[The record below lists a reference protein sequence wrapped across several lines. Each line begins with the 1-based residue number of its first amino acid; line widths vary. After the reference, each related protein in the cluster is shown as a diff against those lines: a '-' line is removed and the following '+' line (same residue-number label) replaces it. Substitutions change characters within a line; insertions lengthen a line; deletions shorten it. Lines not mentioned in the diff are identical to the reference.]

1 MSRARARL
9 PSAFE
14 PLQRVVEHLPI
25 LVLALAIA
33 GCGAETSGESAP
45 KANAKPKPPAA
56 HLVELALAKPG
67 QLAYTP
73 NRAGSLRALREVKLV
88 NEEEGR
94 LIEVK
99 PREGDRVRAGE
110 VLVRYDDDLL
120 RAQLDKAVATR
131 RQTAL
136 DHERSVQLKA
146 KGFVSDDA
154 VSRAATVLEVARAEE
169 RLLVVRLRSMLIA
182 APFDGVVAQRRVDPG
197 NATPRHTHLLT
208 IIDPS
213 RLVTDV
219 TVSELIMPFLKVGDA
234 AEVRID
240 ALGPAPY
247 QGRVVRIHPAVDPAS
262 RTGRVE
268 VTLDPVPEGARA
280 GQFCRVALATGVVDQ
295 LIVPLSAL
303 QRDAAG
309 EFLFVLSANLQ
320 VRRAPVTSGL
330 RLADR
335 VEIRTG
341 LENGARVVTKGFI
354 GLKVGQVVR
363 PVAIDGVRVAAAG
376 GPEKG
381 AASGKGTAPGKG
393 AGGAPKGD

>member
-1 MSRARARL
+1 MSR
-9 PSAFE
+9 P
-14 PLQRVVEHLPI
+14 LPI
-25 LVLALAIA
+25 LLLALSVAVAVA
-33 GCGAETSGESAP
+33 GCGAGTDDKTAS
-45 KANAKPKPPAA
+45 KTKPKPRPPAA

-67 QLAYTP
+67 RLAYTP
-73 NRAGSLRALREVKLV
+73 NRAGSLRALREVRLV

-94 LIEVK
+94 LTEVK

-110 VLVRYDDDLL
+110 VLVRYDDHIL
-120 RAQLDKAVATR
+120 RAHLDKAVATR

-136 DHERSVQLKA
+136 DHERSLQLKA

-169 RLLVVRLRSMLIA
+169 RLLQARLRSMSIA
-182 APFDGVVAQRRVDPG
+182 APFDGVVALRRVDPG

-219 TVSELIMPFLKVGDA
+219 TVSELIMPFLKVGDV

-240 ALGPAPY
+240 ALGPAPN
-247 QGRVVRIHPAVDPAS
+247 QGKIVRIHPTVDPAS

-268 VTLDPVPEGARA
+268 VTLDPVPAGARA
-280 GQFCRVALATGVVDQ
+280 GQFSRVALATGVVDQ

-303 QRDAAG
+303 QRDAEG
-309 EFLFVLSANLQ
+309 EFLFVLGASRQ
-320 VRRAPVTSGL
+320 VQRAAVTSGL

-335 VEIRTG
+335 VEIRSG
-341 LENGARVVTKGFI
+341 LEKGARVVTKGFI
-354 GLKVGQVVR
+354 GLKVGQVVK
-363 PVAIDGVRVAAAG
+363 PVAVDGVRVAAKG
-376 GPEKG
+376 GAEKR
-381 AASGKGTAPGKG
+381 AASGKGAAAGKG